1 MISWLMNNIFL
12 AIIYIIVFKLC
23 AKVQKNIEKKS
34 PFLFLYDKN
43 GLYLGIFIY
52 YDQYFGYN
60 M

>member
-1 MISWLMNNIFL
+1 MC
-12 AIIYIIVFKLC
+12 KGT
-23 AKVQKNIEKKS
+23 KNIEKKS

>member
-1 MISWLMNNIFL
+1 MCKGTKKIL
-12 AIIYIIVFKLC
+12 
-23 AKVQKNIEKKS
+23 KKS

-43 GLYLGIFIY
+43 GLNLSIFIY

>member
-1 MISWLMNNIFL
+1 MC
-12 AIIYIIVFKLC
+12 KGT
-23 AKVQKNIEKKS
+23 KKKKKKS